1 MKLALINDE
10 DDNVD
15 LDTLIHEFKLAS
27 DALDD
32 AKRAKDYWQ
41 SRLDEALVAHEQK
54 SETVP
59 YAKDPT
65 KDLRAIRVSNRRY
78 SVDTVGM
85 IKHFGKRNLQK
96 ADVLKDPEVDKT
108 KLDKAM
114 GESGTPFTKEEVMPF
129 IQVTSHPS
137 VRLYLVDRKDEDT
150 DEYPEE

>member
-1 MKLALINDE
+1 MKLALIDDE
-10 DDNVD
+10 ADTVD

-27 DALDD
+27 DALED

-41 SRLDEALVAHEQK
+41 SRLDEALVAHEHK

-65 KDLRAIRVSNRRY
+65 KDLRAVRVSNRRY

-85 IKHFGKRNLQK
+85 IKHFGKRNLAK
-96 ADVLKDPEVDKT
+96 ADVLKEPEIDKA

-114 GESGTPFTKEEVMPF
+114 SEEGTVFTKDEVMAY
-129 IQVTSHPS
+129 IKVTDHPS
-137 VRLYLVDRKDEDT
+137 VRLYLVDRKEDDT
-150 DEYPEE
+150 DDYPED